1 MRKIKFISDFATRS
15 KGETWEDCPSMLASE
30 LVNIEKVAVYVDETP
45 SQEDPKPKTK
55 AKSAT
60 N

>member
-30 LVNIEKVAVYVDETP
+30 LVNIEKVAVYVDETAA
-45 SQEDPKPKTK
+45 EEEPKKTPKK
-55 AKSAT
+55 K
-60 N
+60 